1 MNFETLSGFKG
12 NIQALLDCALYHT
25 ARRRSFIAERSNA
38 CANTDVTFVMQK
50 KGSADYRD

>member
-1 MNFETLSGFKG
+1 MKFETLSGFEG

-25 ARRRSFIAERSNA
+25 ARRRSFTAERSNA